1 MTAKYVP
8 VSSATHREFKIKD
21 SRTFDHVK
29 GEQLVPVVMHEFG
42 RVAADLPV
50 VFVKDGENGKFL
62 PVALMGLQPQENVFA
77 DGSEWPFGY
86 VPMAMR
92 RYPFSLQFADND
104 NSKVVLCFDEN
115 SALVSKTEGNA
126 LFNDNGEQTD
136 YFKARAENALR
147 FVEQAQ
153 VTGKAI
159 ELLVEKDLLESRQLN
174 VQLENGKSYTLN
186 GVYVINEKKFNELK
200 DEEFAELRKRGL
212 LSVIYAHLLSLQQ
225 VQKIA
230 MKKLAQGK

>member
-1 MTAKYVP
+1 MTANYVP
-8 VSSATHREFKIKD
+8 LNSTQHREFKIKD

-29 GEQLVPVVMHEFG
+29 SEQLVPVVMHEFG

-62 PVALMGLQPQENVFA
+62 PVALMGLQPQENVFC
-77 DGSEWPFGY
+77 DGAEWAFGY

-92 RYPFSLQFADND
+92 RYPFSLQFDGED
-104 NSKVVLCFDEN
+104 KTKVVMCIDEN
-115 SALVSKTEGNA
+115 SAQLSKAEGNA
-126 LFNDNGEQTD
+126 LFDDKGEQSD
-136 YFKARAENALR
+136 FLKARAENVIR

-174 VQLENGKSYTLN
+174 VQLENGKNYSLN
-186 GVYVINEKKFNELK
+186 GVYVVNEKKFAELK
-200 DEEFAELRKRGL
+200 DEDFAELRKRGL
-212 LSVIYAHLLSLQQ
+212 LPVIYAHLLSLQQ